1 MNREG
6 NCRPLDNQ
14 RSQRPAMRPRSL
26 TTPWL
31 MDEVR
36 DALASQGERKAPER
50 DRRRQLR
57 MLFGV

>member
-1 MNREG
+1 M
-6 NCRPLDNQ
+6 
-14 RSQRPAMRPRSL
+14 RSRSL

-31 MDEVR
+31 IDEVR
-36 DALASQGERKAPER
+36 DVLASQGERKSPEK